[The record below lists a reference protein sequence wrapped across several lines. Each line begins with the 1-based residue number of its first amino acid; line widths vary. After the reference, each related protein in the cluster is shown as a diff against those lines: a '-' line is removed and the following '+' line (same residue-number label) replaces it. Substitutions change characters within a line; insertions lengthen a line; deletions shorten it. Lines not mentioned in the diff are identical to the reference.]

1 MQLSVSSS
9 CFVTMESVRQSD
21 LDILFL
27 DKLLCELNEIVL
39 ILPFYLQKSQEN
51 DIRSCCLAEIR
62 QTEEKYTET
71 LESIE
76 KVSHRVSKRQGCL
89 A

>member
-1 MQLSVSSS
+1 M
-9 CFVTMESVRQSD
+9 
-21 LDILFL
+21 
-27 DKLLCELNEIVL
+27 
-39 ILPFYLQKSQEN
+39 QKSQEN
-51 DIRSCCLAEIR
+51 DIRSCCLAEIK

-76 KVSHRVSKRQGCL
+76 KVSHQVSKPQGCF